1 LHTIP
6 GGQRGGTQLG
16 HPPSRVAWVEVK
28 VEVEIETVAAK
39 IVAKIH
45 RRRAFIRVS
54 SFLLLYFLN
63 FCQIGEPVKTVVAK
77 DDGPGTRRF

>member
-16 HPPSRVAWVEVK
+16 HPPSRVAWAEVEVEVEVK
-28 VEVEIETVAAK
+28 VEVEIEPVVAK

-45 RRRAFIRVS
+45 RRRAFIRVF
-54 SFLLLYFLN
+54 SFLLLYFFN
-63 FCQIGEPVKTVVAK
+63 FLSGE
-77 DDGPGTRRF
+77 R